1 MMENVGIKKKIYP
14 AALAKNGEL
23 EQASEM
29 HQLLASFLVCLRY
42 PEVHEKKHN

>member
-1 MMENVGIKKKIYP
+1 MLELKKIYP

-42 PEVHEKKHN
+42 PELHEKKHN